1 MQTFRLLFWW
11 RSEAPFVFMYAWNS
25 VISEEFME
33 FGIVGILLMVV
44 DSLDGILPYDLTDNC

>member
-1 MQTFRLLFWW
+1 
-11 RSEAPFVFMYAWNS
+11 MYVWNS